1 MANPVTF
8 VYDQTRN
15 FLQRGPREA
24 RDREQVD
31 AFLDEYRRYWEAL
44 GKKSWLITNI
54 DDLFVDGQVADHY
67 AEGSLR
73 IMARHLLGFALG
85 QPTAGRECR
94 CVTTALK
101 ARMPAAIY
109 SSRAEPRQPSRNAAH
124 RLPVGAGRASPV
136 ALRLPADGP
145 DALAHACEAKAL
157 ATIFAARST
166 SLSSTSRWV
175 TNRTV

>member
-15 FLQRGPREA
+15 LVFSEDHGKLETE
-24 RDREQVD
+24 EQVD
-31 AFLDEYRRYWEAL
+31 AFLDEYRCYWEAL

-73 IMARHLLGFALG
+73 IMARHLLGFARWA
-85 QPTAGRECR
+85 TNSWARMSVR
-94 CVTTALK
+94 TTALK

-109 SSRAEPRQPSRNAAH
+109 SSRAEAEAAIEEMRRTGYRWEPDEHPR
-124 RLPVGAGRASPV
+124 
-136 ALRLPADGP
+136 
-145 DALAHACEAKAL
+145 
-157 ATIFAARST
+157 
-166 SLSSTSRWV
+166 
-175 TNRTV
+175 